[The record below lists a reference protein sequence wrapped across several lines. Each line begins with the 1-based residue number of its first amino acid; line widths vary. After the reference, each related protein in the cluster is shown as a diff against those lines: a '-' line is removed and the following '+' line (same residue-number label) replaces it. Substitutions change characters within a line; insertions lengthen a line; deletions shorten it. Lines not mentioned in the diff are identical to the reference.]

1 MSALAEEKRAAGCGL
16 AAGTRVRLLPG
27 TWRGEGGRA
36 LFGGSP
42 TRMLFLRP
50 AACAV
55 LGDGEL
61 TVTDRRSERL
71 ARLLLDRGFAEI
83 AEARGRW
90 TSADVT
96 AVVPVKDRPVALA
109 RLLDALGGL
118 RVVVV
123 DDGSTDLAATVAVAR
138 RAGVTLLCHDTS
150 RGPAAARNTGLGAV
164 TTPLVA
170 FVDSDVVPRPG
181 WLGPLLE
188 QLEDPAVGVTAPRI
202 AGLEGED
209 RGGVVARYEAV
220 RSSLDLGPLAAVV
233 RPGAKVPYVPSACLV
248 GRVAAFGDGFD
259 ERMHVG
265 EDVDLVWRTV
275 GSGWLVR
282 YVPASVVAHDHRVDA
297 RRWFLRKAFYGT
309 SAAPLALRHGD
320 AVAPVVVAPMT
331 VAVALAV
338 LVQRRWAVG
347 VAVAGAG
354 AVMVRTAQSLEQS
367 ERPWTVAAR
376 LAPYGLAAS
385 LQQCSA
391 AMTRHWWP
399 AMLPFALASQRAR
412 RAWAA
417 AAVVE
422 GLVDWRRSH
431 PDLDPVS
438 HVVLRRLDDLAYGA
452 GLWWGAVKHSTTAP
466 LRPALGRESL
476 GLRRGPAT
484 RGGED
489 GRRWPATWR
498 RGTGTPRR

>member
-1 MSALAEEKRAAGCGL
+1 MSACPADSGL
-16 AAGTRVRLLPG
+16 AQGTRVRLLPG

-50 AACAV
+50 AALEL
-55 LGDGEL
+55 LGDGAFVVE
-61 TVTDRRSERL
+61 DHRSERL
-71 ARLLLDRGFAEI
+71 ARLLLARGFAEI
-83 AEARGRW
+83 AAACGRW
-90 TSADVT
+90 TAADVT
-96 AVVPVKDRPVALA
+96 VVIPVKDRPGSLA
-109 RLLDALGGL
+109 RLLDTLVGL
-118 RVVVV
+118 RVLVV
-123 DDGSTDLAATVAVAR
+123 DDGSADLAATLAAAQPRGATV
-138 RAGVTLLCHDTS
+138 LCHDVS
-150 RGPAAARNTGLGAV
+150 RGPAAARNTGLRAV

-170 FVDSDVVPRPG
+170 FVDSDVVPTAG
-181 WLGPLLE
+181 WLDPLLG
-188 QLEDPAVGVTAPRI
+188 QLEDPSVGIVAPRI
-202 AGLEGED
+202 TGLEGRD
-209 RGGVVARYEAV
+209 RSGAVARYEAV
-220 RSSLDLGPLAAVV
+220 RSSLDLGPDAAVV

-248 GRVAAFGDGFD
+248 GRADAFGDGFD

-265 EDVDLVWRTV
+265 EDVDLVWRVV

-282 YVPASVVAHDHRVDA
+282 YVPRSVVAHDHRIDP
-297 RRWFLRKAFYGT
+297 RQWLLRKAFYGT

-320 AVAPVVVAPMT
+320 AVAPVVIAPLT

-338 LVQRRWAVG
+338 VVQRRWAVG
-347 VAVAGAG
+347 AAAVGAA
-354 AVMVRTAQSLEQS
+354 AVTVRTARALEQS

-399 AMLPFALASQRAR
+399 AMVPMAVVSRRAR
-412 RAWAA
+412 RAWLAA
-417 AAVVE
+417 AALD
-422 GLVDWRRSH
+422 GLADWRRSR
-431 PDLDPVS
+431 PDLDPVT

-452 GLWWGAVKHSTTAP
+452 GLWWGAFEHTTTAP

-484 RGGED
+484 RGGGV
-489 GRRWPATWR
+489 GRRWPGTWR